1 MAEASERTMRRP
13 ILVAN
18 RLPVTIGV
26 DPDTGEQTLTHSVG
40 GLVTG
45 LRPFT

>member
-1 MAEASERTMRRP
+1 MRRP

-26 DPDTGEQTLTHSVG
+26 DPDTGKQTLLTASAFG
-40 GLVTG
+40 Y
-45 LRPFT
+45 RASASA